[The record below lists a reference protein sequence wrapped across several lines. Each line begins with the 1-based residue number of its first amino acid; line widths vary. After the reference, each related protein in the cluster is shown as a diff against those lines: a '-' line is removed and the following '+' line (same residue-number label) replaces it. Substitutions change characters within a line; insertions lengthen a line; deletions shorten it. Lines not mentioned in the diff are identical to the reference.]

1 MDTARSTRTAPVLV
15 DARLARMRHPAAQGP
30 ATDDRTGGPLAKVL
44 PLPLPPPTPDDTPAS
59 RTAGEEGS
67 LLTEYGLL
75 IVVAAT
81 IAGVLIQ
88 WAAGSQITGLFNA
101 LLRTARATVG
111 A

>member
-30 ATDDRTGGPLAKVL
+30 ATDDRTGRPLATV
-44 PLPLPPPTPDDTPAS
+44 LPLPPPTPDDTPAS

>member
-1 MDTARSTRTAPVLV
+1 MDTTRSIRTAPLRV
-15 DARLARMRHPAAQGP
+15 DAHLARMRHPAAQGAVTDELAGGRR
-30 ATDDRTGGPLAKVL
+30 ATV
-44 PLPLPPPTPDDTPAS
+44 LPLPPPPEDTPTSRAS
-59 RTAGEEGS
+59 DEEGS